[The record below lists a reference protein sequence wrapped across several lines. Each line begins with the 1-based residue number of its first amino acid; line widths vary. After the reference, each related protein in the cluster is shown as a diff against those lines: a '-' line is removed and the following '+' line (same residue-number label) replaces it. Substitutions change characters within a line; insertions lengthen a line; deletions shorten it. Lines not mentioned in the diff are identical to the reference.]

1 MTLIFKEFKKTE
13 QPSFAEYLKS
23 GWFINM
29 SLAIDYTASNGE
41 VTDPKSLHYVNKD
54 DPSKLNEYEIAMEHV
69 GKILDT
75 YAYKHKF
82 MAYGFGGKP
91 KGSKQVSHCFPL
103 NGNEKDPSING
114 LDLLKKTYRESL
126 SEVELYGPTLFEPV
140 HKTVLSFAK
149 SKMDLTTI

>member
-1 MTLIFKEFKKTE
+1 MIENHQKEFPLFNKKGKETGMTLIFKEFKKTE

-75 YAYKHKF
+75 YA
-82 MAYGFGGKP
+82 A
-91 KGSKQVSHCFPL
+91 
-103 NGNEKDPSING
+103 
-114 LDLLKKTYRESL
+114 
-126 SEVELYGPTLFEPV
+126 EPV
-140 HKTVLSFAK
+140 SCNSAIWVLK
-149 SKMDLTTI
+149 LP